1 MIKYIGKKSKV
12 LWYSLFAIIL
22 VILNFI
28 ASSQLVNS
36 DFPWYSNISI
46 FLLVNINII
55 LLLVLL
61 IVIFRK
67 MGKLLLDQRKNVF
80 GTKLQ
85 SKLVIFSIILTVIP
99 VAVVFTFSNAII
111 NNSIDK
117 WFNAQ
122 VELALKNSIDLM
134 QRYQNQVEQDIIEQ
148 TSILSKL
155 ITSKG
160 FLLHK
165 NYDEMAEFVRGYMK
179 DNRIRGIGIY
189 NNQKTEL
196 ISIDKNIYLS
206 IIIGNEELNKVLS
219 GSQVA
224 QYKFFSNNQ
233 VYWVGQPISSTVNN
247 NIILGALFVYKTVPA
262 QQAEKVSR
270 ILESYNNYRQIK
282 FYSKPI
288 ENSYKIL
295 LVMMTLLVVFAGI
308 WGSLLFAKSITD
320 PLEKLTSASHQ
331 VSEGNLD
338 VVLDKAGNDE
348 VGFLV
353 ESFNDMTQKLRLHNE
368 ELKKKNEILSEM
380 YNQISKDN
388 QYIDTIFKNVKSSI
402 FLLNSKLEIL
412 KVNRIG
418 EKFVNPENQFTNEK
432 LKKYLNNFIKSEDSF
447 TNFQTELSVNG
458 DNRTFTVTISKI
470 LDRNNL
476 ENIVLVLDD
485 ISEVVRLQRINI
497 WREIATRIAHEIKN
511 PLTPIKLSAER
522 MLRKVKKLDDT
533 EMKQMLEESM
543 STVINEANELY
554 NLVNEFNSFARLP
567 EIKKEYFN
575 ISKLVDSVVFIY
587 QQSHPNINFHKN
599 IDESLEIYADKQQIK
614 RMFLNL
620 INNSIHALNDNG
632 NIYIDVFKDKNWVKV
647 VFKDDGAGIDKNDLE
662 KIFMPYFSKKPDG
675 TGLGLAIVKK
685 IIEEHS
691 GSIKIDSEKN
701 KYTTFNIKLPYA
713 QVSNE
718 NTNN

>member
-1 MIKYIGKKSKV
+1 MIKYIGKKNKV
-12 LWYSLFAIIL
+12 FLFSLFAIIL
-22 VILNFI
+22 IILNFI
-28 ASSQLVNS
+28 ASSQLINS

-67 MGKLLLDQRKNVF
+67 VGKLLLDQRKNVF

-85 SKLVIFSIILTVIP
+85 SKLVIFSIVLTVIP

-165 NYDEMAEFVRGYMK
+165 NYDEMAEFVKGYMK

-206 IIIGNEELNKVLS
+206 IIIGNDELKKVLS

-224 QYKFFSNNQ
+224 QYKFFSNDQ
-233 VYWVGQPISSTVNN
+233 VYWVGQPISSTVND

-262 QQAEKVSR
+262 KQAAKVSR
-270 ILESYNNYRQIK
+270 ILESYNNYSQIK

-295 LVMMTLLVVFAGI
+295 LIMMTLLVVFAGI
-308 WGSLLFAKSITD
+308 WGSLLFAKSISD

-368 ELKKKNEILSEM
+368 ELKKKNATLSEM

-402 FLLNSKLEIL
+402 FLLNSRLEIL
-412 KVNRIG
+412 KLNRIG
-418 EKFVNPENQFTNEK
+418 EKFVNSENQFTNEK
-432 LKKYLNNFIKSEDSF
+432 LSNFLNEFIKSKDNF
-447 TNFQTELSVNG
+447 TNFQTELAVNG
-458 DNRTFTVTISKI
+458 DNRTFAVTISKI
-470 LDRNNL
+470 IDRNNL
-476 ENIVLVLDD
+476 DNIVLVLDD

-522 MLRKVKKLDDT
+522 MLRKVKKLDDE

-575 ISKLVDSVVFIY
+575 INMLVDSVISIY
-587 QQSHPNINFHKN
+587 QQSHPNINIHKR
-599 IDESLEIYADKQQIK
+599 IEESLEIYADKQQIK

-620 INNSIHALNDNG
+620 VNNSIHALDDNG
-632 NIYIDVFKDKNWVKV
+632 NIYIDVFKENNWIKII
-647 VFKDDGAGIDKNDLE
+647 FSDDGAGIDENDME

-685 IIEEHS
+685 IVEEHS
-691 GSIKIDSEKN
+691 GSVKIESEKN
-701 KYTTFNIKLPYA
+701 KYTTFNIKLPC
-713 QVSNE
+713 
-718 NTNN
+718 T

>member
-1 MIKYIGKKSKV
+1 LIKYIGKKNKV
-12 LWYSLFAIIL
+12 FLFSLFAIIL
-22 VILNFI
+22 IILNFI
-28 ASSQLVNS
+28 ASSQLINS

-67 MGKLLLDQRKNVF
+67 VGKLLLDQRKNVF

-85 SKLVIFSIILTVIP
+85 SKLVIFSIVLTVIP

-165 NYDEMAEFVRGYMK
+165 NYDEMAEFVKGYMK

-206 IIIGNEELNKVLS
+206 IIIGNDELKKVLS

-224 QYKFFSNNQ
+224 QYKFFSNDQ
-233 VYWVGQPISSTVNN
+233 VYWVGQPISSTVND

-262 QQAEKVSR
+262 KQAAKVSR
-270 ILESYNNYRQIK
+270 ILESYNNYSQIK

-295 LVMMTLLVVFAGI
+295 LIMMTLLVVFAGI
-308 WGSLLFAKSITD
+308 WGSLLFAKSISD

-368 ELKKKNEILSEM
+368 ELKKKNATLSEM

-402 FLLNSKLEIL
+402 FLLNSRLEIL
-412 KVNRIG
+412 KLNRIG
-418 EKFVNPENQFTNEK
+418 EKFVNSENQFTNEK
-432 LKKYLNNFIKSEDSF
+432 LSNFLNEFIKSKDNF
-447 TNFQTELSVNG
+447 TNFQTELAVNG
-458 DNRTFTVTISKI
+458 DNRTFAVTISKI
-470 LDRNNL
+470 IDRNNL
-476 ENIVLVLDD
+476 DNIVLVLDD

-522 MLRKVKKLDDT
+522 MLRKVKKLDDE

-575 ISKLVDSVVFIY
+575 INMLVDSVISIY
-587 QQSHPNINFHKN
+587 QQSHPNINIHKR
-599 IDESLEIYADKQQIK
+599 IEESLEIYADKQQIK

-620 INNSIHALNDNG
+620 VNNSIHALDDNG
-632 NIYIDVFKDKNWVKV
+632 NIYIDVFKENNWIKII
-647 VFKDDGAGIDKNDLE
+647 FSDDGAGIDENDME

-685 IIEEHS
+685 IVEEHS
-691 GSIKIDSEKN
+691 GSVKIESEKN
-701 KYTTFNIKLPYA
+701 KYTTFNIKLPC
-713 QVSNE
+713 
-718 NTNN
+718 T

>member
-1 MIKYIGKKSKV
+1 MIKYNGKKSK
-12 LWYSLFAIIL
+12 LFWYFLFAIIL
-22 VILNFI
+22 VTLNFI
-28 ASSQLVNS
+28 ASSKLINS

-67 MGKLLLDQRKNVF
+67 VGKLLLDQRKNVF

-85 SKLVIFSIILTVIP
+85 SKLVIFSIVLTVIP
-99 VAVVFTFSNAII
+99 VTVVFTFSNTII

-165 NYDEMAEFVRGYMK
+165 NYEEMAEFVKGYMK
-179 DNRIRGIGIY
+179 NNRIRGIGIY

-196 ISIDKNIYLS
+196 ISIDKDIYLS

-233 VYWVGQPISSTVNN
+233 VYWVGQPISSTVND
-247 NIILGALFVYKTVPA
+247 NIVLGALFVYKTVPA
-262 QQAEKVSR
+262 KQAEKVSR
-270 ILESYNNYRQIK
+270 ILESYNNYSQIK

-295 LVMMTLLVVFAGI
+295 LIMMTLLVVFAGI

-338 VVLDKAGNDE
+338 VVLDKVGNDE

-353 ESFNDMTQKLRLHNE
+353 ESFNGMTQKLRLHNE
-368 ELKKKNEILSEM
+368 ELKKKNETLSEM

-402 FLLNSKLEIL
+402 FLLNNRLEIL
-412 KVNRIG
+412 KLNKIG
-418 EKFVNPENQFTNEK
+418 EKFVNYENQFTNEK
-432 LKKYLNNFIKSEDSF
+432 LKIFLNNFVKSKDNF
-447 TNFQTELSVNG
+447 MNFQTELLING
-458 DNRTFTVTISKI
+458 DNRTYTVTISRI
-470 LDRNNL
+470 IDRNNL

-522 MLRKVKKLDDT
+522 MLRKVKKLEDE
-533 EMKQMLEESM
+533 EMKKMLEESM

-567 EIKKEYFN
+567 EINKEYFN
-575 ISKLVDSVVFIY
+575 ISDLVNSVVSIY

-599 IDESLEIYADKQQIK
+599 IDGTLDIYADKQQMK

-620 INNSIHALNDNG
+620 VNNSIHALDDNG
-632 NIYIDVFKDKNWVKV
+632 NIYIDIYKENNWVKII
-647 VFKDDGAGIDKNDLE
+647 FSDDGAGIDKNDIE

-691 GSIKIDSEKN
+691 GTVKIESEKN
-701 KYTTFNIKLPYA
+701 KFTTFNIKLPHT
-713 QVSNE
+713 QVVNE
-718 NTNN
+718 NSDN

>member
-1 MIKYIGKKSKV
+1 MIRFLSKRKKIIFYGILAV
-12 LWYSLFAIIL
+12 LV

-28 ASSQLVNS
+28 ASSRLINS

-61 IVIFRK
+61 IVIFRNL
-67 MGKLLLDQRKNVF
+67 GKLLLDQKRNVF

-85 SKLVIFSIILTVIP
+85 SKLVIFSIVLTVIP
-99 VAVVFTFSNAII
+99 VLVVFTLSNAII

-160 FLLHK
+160 FLLQR
-165 NYDEMAEFVRGYMK
+165 NYNELTEFVSSYMK
-179 DNRIRGIGIY
+179 DNRIEGIAIY
-189 NNQKTEL
+189 NNQKNEIVSL
-196 ISIDKNIYLS
+196 DKNIYLPV
-206 IIIGNEELNKVLS
+206 IVGNIEMAKVLD

-224 QYKFFSNNQ
+224 QYKFFTDDQ
-233 VYWVGQPISSTVNN
+233 IYWVGQPIVSTVNS

-262 QQAEKVSR
+262 TQAEKVAR
-270 ILESYNNYRQIK
+270 ILESYENYSQIK

-295 LVMMTLLVVFAGI
+295 LIMMTLLVVFAGI
-308 WGSLLFAKSITD
+308 WGSLLFARRITD

-331 VSEGNLD
+331 ISEGNLD
-338 VVLDKAGNDE
+338 VVLENASNDE

-353 ESFNDMTQKLRLHNE
+353 ESFNDMTHKLKLHNE
-368 ELKKKNEILSEM
+368 ELQQKNETLSEM
-380 YNQISKDN
+380 YAQIAKDN

-402 FLLNSKLEIL
+402 FLFDKDLNIL
-412 KVNRIG
+412 KVNNIG
-418 EKFVNPENQFTNEK
+418 EKFVDKNYHLNSAK
-432 LKKYLNNFIKSEDSF
+432 LKEVLMNFVDSEDDFTSF
-447 TNFQTELSVNG
+447 QMELPVSG
-458 DNRTFTVTISKI
+458 DIRTYSITISKI
-470 LDRNNL
+470 QDNDKL

-497 WREIATRIAHEIKN
+497 WKEIATRIAHEIKN

-522 MLRKVKKLDDT
+522 ILRKVRGLEDS
-533 EMKQMLEESM
+533 EMKEMLQESM
-543 STVINEANELY
+543 HTVINEANELY

-567 EIKKEYFN
+567 EIKKERFYLRKM
-575 ISKLVDSVVFIY
+575 IDGLIVMY
-587 QQSHPNINFHKN
+587 GQSHPNITISVN
-599 IDESLEIYADKQQIK
+599 IDEKLEVNADKQQIK

-620 INNSIHALNDNG
+620 INNSIQAIGTEGKIEIKTFIEDEWVQIIFNDNG
-632 NIYIDVFKDKNWVKV
+632 SGIRKED
-647 VFKDDGAGIDKNDLE
+647 IDKV
-662 KIFMPYFSKKPDG
+662 FMPYFSKKPDG
-675 TGLGLAIVKK
+675 TGLGLSIVKK

-691 GSIKIDSEKN
+691 GNIKIESVEGE
-701 KYTTFNIKLPYA
+701 YTTFYIKIPR
-713 QVSNE
+713 
-718 NTNN
+718 

>member
-1 MIKYIGKKSKV
+1 MIKLNVKKRV
-12 LWYSLFAIIL
+12 LWYSLFAIVL

-28 ASSQLVNS
+28 ASSQLINS

-67 MGKLLLDQRKNVF
+67 VGKLLLDQRKNVF

-85 SKLVIFSIILTVIP
+85 SKLVIFSIVLTIIP
-99 VAVVFTFSNAII
+99 VMVVFTFSNTII

-122 VELALKNSIDLM
+122 VEMALKNSIDLM

-165 NYDEMAEFVRGYMK
+165 NYEEMTEFIKGYMK

-189 NNQKTEL
+189 NNQKSEL

-206 IIIGNEELNKVLS
+206 IIIGDKELNKVLT

-224 QYKFFSNNQ
+224 QYKFFSNDQ
-233 VYWVGQPISSTVNN
+233 IYWVGQPISSTVND

-262 QQAEKVSR
+262 TQAEKVSR
-270 ILESYNNYRQIK
+270 ILESYNNYSQIK

-295 LVMMTLLVVFAGI
+295 LIMMTLLVVFAGI

-320 PLEKLTSASHQ
+320 PLEKLTTASHQ
-331 VSEGNLD
+331 VSKGNLD
-338 VVLDKAGNDE
+338 IVLDNVGNDE

-368 ELKKKNEILSEM
+368 ELQRKNETLSEM

-402 FLLNSKLEIL
+402 FLLNSDMKIL

-418 EKFVNPENQFTNEK
+418 KKFVNSKNYLTDEK
-432 LKKYLNNFIKSEDSF
+432 LKVFLQNFIESKDNF
-447 TNFQTELSVNG
+447 TNYQTELLING
-458 DNRTFTVTISKI
+458 DTRTFTVTISKI
-470 LDRNNL
+470 IDRSRL

-522 MLRKVKKLDDT
+522 MLKKVKKLDDE
-533 EMKQMLEESM
+533 EMRKMLEDSM

-567 EIKKEYFN
+567 EINKEYFN
-575 ISKLVDSVVFIY
+575 ISQLVNSVISMY
-587 QQSHPNINFHKN
+587 QQSHPNINFHSK
-599 IDESLEIYADKQQIK
+599 IDDTIEIYADKQQIK
-614 RMFLNL
+614 RMLLNL
-620 INNSIHALNDNG
+620 INNSIHALDDSG
-632 NIYIDVFKDKNWVKV
+632 NIYVEIYKEDSWIRIDFS
-647 VFKDDGAGIDKNDLE
+647 DDGEGINKKDID

-675 TGLGLAIVKK
+675 TGLGLTIVKK

-691 GSIKIDSEKN
+691 GTVRIKSERN
-701 KYTTFNIKLPYA
+701 KFTTFNIKLPYI
-713 QVSNE
+713 QVTDE
-718 NTNN
+718 NSDN

>member
-1 MIKYIGKKSKV
+1 MIRFLSKRKKIIFYGILAV
-12 LWYSLFAIIL
+12 LV

-28 ASSQLVNS
+28 ASSRLINS

-61 IVIFRK
+61 IVIFRNL
-67 MGKLLLDQRKNVF
+67 GKLLLDQKRNVF

-85 SKLVIFSIILTVIP
+85 SKLVIFSIVLTVIP
-99 VAVVFTFSNAII
+99 VLVVFTLSNAII

-160 FLLHK
+160 FLLQR
-165 NYDEMAEFVRGYMK
+165 NYNELTEFVSSYMK
-179 DNRIRGIGIY
+179 DNRIEGIAIY
-189 NNQKTEL
+189 NNQKNEIVSL
-196 ISIDKNIYLS
+196 DKNIYLPV
-206 IIIGNEELNKVLS
+206 IVGNIEMSKVLE

-224 QYKFFSNNQ
+224 QYKFFTDDQ
-233 VYWVGQPISSTVNN
+233 IYWVGQPIVSTVNS

-262 QQAEKVSR
+262 TQAEKVAR
-270 ILESYNNYRQIK
+270 ILESYENYSQIK

-295 LVMMTLLVVFAGI
+295 LIMMTLLVVFAGI
-308 WGSLLFAKSITD
+308 WGSLLFARRITD

-331 VSEGNLD
+331 ISEGNLD
-338 VVLDKAGNDE
+338 VVLENASNDE

-353 ESFNDMTQKLRLHNE
+353 ESFNDMTHKLKLHNE
-368 ELKKKNEILSEM
+368 ELQQKNETLSEM
-380 YNQISKDN
+380 YAQIAKDN

-402 FLLNSKLEIL
+402 FLFDKDLNIL
-412 KVNRIG
+412 KVNKIG
-418 EKFVNPENQFTNEK
+418 EKFVNKNYHLNSVK
-432 LKKYLNNFIKSEDSF
+432 LKEVLMNFVDSEDDFTSF
-447 TNFQTELSVNG
+447 QMELPVSG
-458 DNRTFTVTISKI
+458 DIRTYSITISKI
-470 LDRNNL
+470 QDNDKL

-497 WREIATRIAHEIKN
+497 WKEIATRIAHEIKN

-522 MLRKVKKLDDT
+522 MLRKVRGLEDS
-533 EMKQMLEESM
+533 EMKEMLQESM
-543 STVINEANELY
+543 HTVINEANELY

-567 EIKKEYFN
+567 EIKKERFCLRKMIDGLIAMYG
-575 ISKLVDSVVFIY
+575 
-587 QQSHPNINFHKN
+587 QSHPNITISVNV
-599 IDESLEIYADKQQIK
+599 DEKLEVNADKQQIK

-620 INNSIHALNDNG
+620 INNSIQAIGTEGKIEIKAFAEDEWVQIIFNDNG
-632 NIYIDVFKDKNWVKV
+632 SGIRKED
-647 VFKDDGAGIDKNDLE
+647 IDKV
-662 KIFMPYFSKKPDG
+662 FMPYFSKKPDG
-675 TGLGLAIVKK
+675 TGLGLSIVKK

-691 GSIKIDSEKN
+691 GNIKIESVEGE
-701 KYTTFNIKLPYA
+701 YTTFYIKLPR
-713 QVSNE
+713 
-718 NTNN
+718 